1 MAEKLTY
8 KDKVIRD
15 KIVTQAQSEIS
26 FSRQH
31 KQGKIK
37 KWILNESLYYGV
49 KQPTTESR
57 ANVDLARMQEFVHT
71 LLSKIKNPLVF
82 KFTKRKESQL
92 ARVDRLN
99 ALRQYDQQLDFWN
112 IKDLAGKKQGI
123 IYGRAVYS
131 YHADSVNGYQSHLE
145 NVDVHDFLIDPSGG
159 GIDIEQADYMG
170 RFGIKLRRN
179 ELEAGVKNG
188 LYLKDETNQLLAG
201 TGNNTEK
208 TQEEINKAS
217 RTTDQNTTSQ
227 KELQN
232 ADKFKFWEWFTTYEG
247 LRYYLLM
254 QEKGAC
260 IRCEKL
266 TDLFSATKQFPLG
279 AWPFWTWAAFLDLTE
294 FWTPSYCDYVREIF
308 MTQNVSINQMLDN
321 AEAINK
327 PQKVVNVSMIENLAE
342 LKYRK
347 DGIIRTKGDYDASRV
362 IQLLRPN
369 SINTP
374 IEVFNILETI
384 QEKALGV
391 TSGAKGMSDVQ
402 GKVAIYQGNQEAA
415 ADRFGLL
422 SVTYSFGY
430 YRFAKLYEIG
440 VRDNLNKKIAIDI
453 MGPEGIETEE
463 VGKTDI
469 YHKGDDFGVLVE
481 ASNAEDL
488 ASAITQKMKLDFI
501 NGEVQIVKGV
511 GKVYN
516 PIINAQKA
524 VEMKAKIVGFSE
536 EDISE
541 LLDVENYGIAKIMSE
556 AARDIESILEG
567 DDIKPNAY
575 ANNAYKQR
583 LVNYAR
589 DHEEDMNEKQKTALI
604 NYIQSIEQVIMKN
617 ESRALNRDIVNMLNK
632 NPNINQNI
640 NPNLQGGGAEV
651 PGIPTNPATEKTNE
665 TLPV

>member
-1 MAEKLTY
+1 MTTKEKEQIKKKEL
-8 KDKVIRD
+8 RNS
-15 KIVTQAQSEIS
+15 IVQQAISEIS

-31 KQGKIK
+31 KQGKIS
-37 KWILNESLYYGV
+37 KWNLNESMYYGK
-49 KQPTTESR
+49 KQATTESR

-71 LLSKIKNPLVF
+71 LLSKIKNPLIF

-123 IYGRAVYS
+123 IYGRVVYS
-131 YHADSVNGYQSHLE
+131 YHADSIDGYKAHLE
-145 NVDVHDFLIDPSGG
+145 NVDVHDFLIDPAGG
-159 GIDIEQADYMG
+159 GIDIEQANYMG
-170 RFGIKLRRN
+170 RYGIKLRRN
-179 ELEAGVKNG
+179 ELEAGAKSG
-188 LYLKDETNQLLAG
+188 LYLKSEVSQLLAG

-208 TQEEINKAS
+208 TQEEINKTP
-217 RTTDQNTTSQ
+217 RTTDQNTSAQ

-232 ADKFKFWEWFTTYEG
+232 ADNFKFWEWFTTYEG
-247 LRYYLLM
+247 IRYYLLM

-266 TDLFSATKQFPLG
+266 TDIFSPTKQFPLG

-321 AEAINK
+321 AEQINK

-347 DGIIRTKGDYDASRV
+347 DGIIRTKGDFDVNRAV
-362 IQLLRPN
+362 QMLRPN
-369 SINTP
+369 SIQTP
-374 IEVFNILETI
+374 MQVFEVLERI

-391 TSGAKGMSDVQ
+391 TSGAKGVSDEQ
-402 GKVAIYQGNQEAA
+402 GKVAIYQGNQEAS

-422 SVTYSFGY
+422 NVTYSFGY
-430 YRFAKLYEIG
+430 SRFAKLYEIG
-440 VRDNLNKKIAIDI
+440 VRDNLTKKIAIDI
-453 MGPEGIETEE
+453 IGPEGIETEE

-488 ASAITQKMKLDFI
+488 ASVITQKTKIDFL
-501 NGEVQIVKGV
+501 NGEVQIVSGV
-511 GKVYN
+511 GKAYN
-516 PIINAQKA
+516 PVINSKKA
-524 VEMKAKIVGFSE
+524 TELKAKIAGFSE
-536 EDISE
+536 DDINE
-541 LLDVENYGIAKIMSE
+541 LLDTDNFGTSKIMSE
-556 AARDIESILEG
+556 AARDIESIVEG
-567 DDIKPNAY
+567 DDIKPNTY

-589 DHEEDMNEKQKTALI
+589 DHQEDMNNKQKMALI
-604 NYIQSIEQVIMKN
+604 KYIRSLDKVIMQN
-617 ESRALNRDIVNMLNK
+617 ESRALNTDIIDLLNK
-632 NPNINQNI
+632 SGISPNPQK
-640 NPNLQGGGAEV
+640 GGGGEA
-651 PGIPTNPATEKTNE
+651 GIINNPPIQNQYEQK
-665 TLPV
+665 L